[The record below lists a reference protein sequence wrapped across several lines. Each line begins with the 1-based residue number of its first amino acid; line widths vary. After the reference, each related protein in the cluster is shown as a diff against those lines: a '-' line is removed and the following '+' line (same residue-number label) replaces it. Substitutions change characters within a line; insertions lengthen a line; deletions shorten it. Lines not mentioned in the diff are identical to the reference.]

1 MPKKPGP
8 SSKSFSSES
17 KPAAAPAAKKSSSG
31 STPVPTLKAEPA
43 KSSPPAPIA
52 LQPDPDAPVAAP
64 PAKEKGA
71 RKKSPASAKKTATPA
86 ASPKISPAPIAA
98 PVASIPAKAPV
109 KPRKPAPKIKSA
121 PAAAAPPPRALGPD
135 RHRILC
141 VSAECTPLAQSGGLG
156 DAVAGMSKALHHR
169 GNDVRIVMP
178 LYGCLDRAKYGI
190 KFLRSCC
197 VHFGHGEEI
206 WVGIHEAK
214 LDGEVPIWFVDY
226 ERYFGRHNLYG
237 DRDDAYRFGVLSKAA
252 LQVCKDLNFIP
263 DVVHTHDWM
272 TSMAAV
278 FLKTWDRILSP
289 LSNTASV
296 LTIHNIGYQG
306 KFDSSVLR
314 FYGLDGEYLRPDR
327 FEDFGGVNLLKA
339 GIQYAD
345 AVTTVSP
352 TYAREIRQPL
362 GGMGLAPYLNDRAD
376 HLFGI
381 LNGVDTT
388 LWNPEADKFIPARY
402 SRTDLSGKA
411 ACKRALQERF
421 GLELD
426 PKLPIFAMVSRFAPQ
441 KGFDLIRGALPEALR
456 NMHMQVVA
464 LGAGDPVTE
473 DFFGWLASAYP
484 GRANAHIG
492 FVPELAH
499 LIEAGSDFFLMP
511 SYYEPC
517 GLNQMYSSLYGTLP
531 VVRATGGLDDTV
543 ENYDEASAS
552 GTGFK
557 FWEISDRALY
567 YTIGWAV
574 STWYDRPHHYSAMQQ
589 RGMVKDFSWDA
600 SAREYEKVYAHAIA
614 HRTAG

>member
-8 SSKSFSSES
+8 SSKSSSSS
-17 KPAAAPAAKKSSSG
+17 KLSPVPAAKKSAV
-31 STPVPTLKAEPA
+31 PVSAPPPEAPK
-43 KSSPPAPIA
+43 PAPAALPAVSDATPIA
-52 LQPDPDAPVAAP
+52 PAAT
-64 PAKEKGA
+64 EKNG
-71 RKKSPASAKKTATPA
+71 TPA
-86 ASPKISPAPIAA
+86 AKKISSPAKKVRTALSAPASSPAPAETKA
-98 PVASIPAKAPV
+98 PAKL
-109 KPRKPAPKIKSA
+109 RKSAPKIKSA
-121 PAAAAPPPRALGPD
+121 PVAAASSSGSSGR
-135 RHRILC
+135 RILC

-156 DAVAGMSKALHHR
+156 DAVAGLAKALRKR

-178 LYGCLDRAKYGI
+178 LYGYLDRAKYGI
-190 KFLRSCC
+190 TYQRSCC

-226 ERYFGRHNLYG
+226 ERFFGRPNLYG
-237 DRDDAYRFGVLSKAA
+237 DPDDAYRFGVLSKAA
-252 LQVCKDLNFIP
+252 LQICKDLNFIP
-263 DVVHTHDWM
+263 SVVHVHDWM
-272 TSMAAV
+272 SSMAAV

-352 TYAREIRQPL
+352 TYAREVRQPI
-362 GGMGLAPYLNDRAD
+362 GGMGLAPYLNNRAD

-388 LWNPEADKFIPARY
+388 LWNPEIDRLIPARY
-402 SRTDLSGKA
+402 SAADISGKA
-411 ACKRALQERF
+411 VCKRALQERF

-441 KGFDLIRGALPEALR
+441 KGFDLLRGALPEALR
-456 NMHMQVVA
+456 NMHLQVVA

-473 DFFGWLASAYP
+473 DFFRWLASAYP

-543 ENYDEASAS
+543 ENYNEAAAT

-574 STWYDRPHHYSAMQQ
+574 STWYDRPHHYRAMQQ
-589 RGMVKDFSWDA
+589 QGMARDFSWDA
-600 SAREYEKVYAHAIA
+600 SAREYEKVYAHAVA
-614 HRTAG
+614 HRTSG

>member
-1 MPKKPGP
+1 VKEKSAVPVAKKISAPA
-8 SSKSFSSES
+8 K
-17 KPAAAPAAKKSSSG
+17 KATAPAAAPA
-31 STPVPTLKAEPA
+31 TL
-43 KSSPPAPIA
+43 PAPA
-52 LQPDPDAPVAAP
+52 ETKA
-64 PAKEKGA
+64 
-71 RKKSPASAKKTATPA
+71 
-86 ASPKISPAPIAA
+86 
-98 PVASIPAKAPV
+98 PAKA
-109 KPRKPAPKIKSA
+109 RKPAPKIKSSPA
-121 PAAAAPPPRALGPD
+121 PAAPAASAPGPQGQ
-135 RHRILC
+135 RILC

-156 DAVAGMSKALHHR
+156 DAVAGLAKALRKR

-178 LYGCLDRAKYGI
+178 LYGYLDRAKYGI
-190 KFLRSCC
+190 VYQRSCC

-214 LDGEVPIWFVDY
+214 LDGEVPIWFIDY
-226 ERYFGRHNLYG
+226 ERFFGRPNLYG
-237 DRDDAYRFGVLSKAA
+237 DPDDAYRFGLLSKAA
-252 LQVCKDLNFIP
+252 LQICKDLNFIP
-263 DVVHTHDWM
+263 SVVHVHDWM
-272 TSMAAV
+272 SSMAAV

-289 LSNTASV
+289 LSTTASV

-352 TYAREIRQPL
+352 TYAREVRQPL
-362 GGMGLAPYLNDRAD
+362 GGMGLAPYLNNRAD

-388 LWNPEADKFIPARY
+388 VWNPETDRFIPARY
-402 SRTDLSGKA
+402 SRGDLAGKA

-421 GLELD
+421 GLELN

-441 KGFDLIRGALPEALR
+441 KGFDLLRGALPEALR
-456 NMHMQVVA
+456 NMHLQVVA

-473 DFFGWLASAYP
+473 DFFRWLASAYP

-543 ENYDEASAS
+543 ENYNEAAGT

-557 FWEISDRALY
+557 FWDISDRALY
-567 YTIGWAV
+567 YTMGWAV
-574 STWYDRPHHYSAMQQ
+574 STWYDRPHHYRALQQ
-589 RGMVKDFSWDA
+589 QGMARDFSWDA
-600 SAREYEKVYAHAIA
+600 SAREYEKVYAHAMA
-614 HRTAG
+614 HRISG